1 MAKSKKTENKTE
13 NKPQNQGQFVFGKQN
28 YMLMLIGLA
37 IITIGFILM
46 YGKEDIYDFRK
57 ITLAPIVVLAGFALE
72 IYAIMK
78 KPSA

>member
-1 MAKSKKTENKTE
+1 MAKSKKTENKTD

-28 YMLMLIGLA
+28 YTLMLIGLA

-46 YGKEDIYDFRK
+46 YGKEDIYGFRK
-57 ITLAPIVVLAGFALE
+57 VTLAPIVVLAGFALE
-72 IYAIMK
+72 FYAIMK